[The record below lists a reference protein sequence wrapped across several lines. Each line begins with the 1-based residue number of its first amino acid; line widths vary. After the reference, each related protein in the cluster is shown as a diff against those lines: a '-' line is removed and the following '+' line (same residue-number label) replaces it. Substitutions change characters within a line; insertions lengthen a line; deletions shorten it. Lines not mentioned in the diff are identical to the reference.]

1 VFAYACVCLC
11 VHMRIYWRMKPCRNI
26 KQAAFWS
33 VERVLFDSRR
43 CSLSVTGI
51 DAGEYSRM
59 LVNCIK
65 QAAFESVERV
75 LSEGE
80 TDAPAAEDAISPPAG
95 GVRSV
100 LQCVAVCCSVLQC
113 VAMYCSVLHSVAV
126 FCSGLQCVTVF
137 CSVMQCDAECCSV
150 LQCAA
155 VCYSVLQCVAAD
167 NALRL

>member
-1 VFAYACVCLC
+1 MLACVCVC
-11 VHMRIYWRMKPCRNI
+11 VYVHMRIYWRMKLCWNI

-100 LQCVAVCCSVLQC
+100 LQCVAVCCSVLQRF
-113 VAMYCSVLHSVAV
+113 AV
-126 FCSGLQCVTVF
+126 
-137 CSVMQCDAECCSV
+137 CCSV
-150 LQCAA
+150 LQCIA
-155 VCYSVLQCVAAD
+155 VCCSVLQCVAFCRSVLQWVAVVQ
-167 NALRL
+167 

>member
-1 VFAYACVCLC
+1 MKLC
-11 VHMRIYWRMKPCRNI
+11 WNI

-113 VAMYCSVLHSVAV
+113 IAV
-126 FCSGLQCVTVF
+126 CCILSQCFAVG
-137 CSVMQCDAECCSV
+137 CSV
-150 LQCAA
+150 LQCFA
-155 VCYSVLQCVAAD
+155 V
-167 NALRL
+167 